1 MPVPGLPFTDEQLF
15 PLQNGVLVAWAL
27 LAVAPRARF
36 TMRVVTATALFFSAL
51 YVGLMADAMGKGDTP
66 DFFSYAGVSKLLS
79 MQRVVLPA
87 WIHYVV
93 FDLWTGRWEVLDA
106 GRRGV
111 PQILMAVP
119 LFFTLMLGPSG
130 LLLYLAAIR
139 PFFRERPAA
148 SKQD

>member
-1 MPVPGLPFTDEQLF
+1 
-15 PLQNGVLVAWAL
+15 
-27 LAVAPRARF
+27 
-36 TMRVVTATALFFSAL
+36 
-51 YVGLMADAMGKGDTP
+51 
-66 DFFSYAGVSKLLS
+66 

-111 PQILMAVP
+111 PQVRRWRPLLIAADDDACRPCTHFGALGFTPACCMQILMAVP